1 MRHELPPELSGY
13 SLAEDNKRLREY
25 SSERE
30 KWILLALI
38 FLPWNAGLQCKR
50 IFGEWGLNT
59 AFLVS
64 KSTERSGWKTF
75 TKGRP
80 PGTIQW
86 EKGGRGGE
94 RYLFHPIS
102 LKQKSKHGWAA
113 NLSLIHNNLSS
124 YIRRLSCRP
133 IKYRTYPFQL
143 RQNGLLAWTK
153 ISENRDESDLSSFQ
167 SKKQAVWAAERLNL

>member
-13 SLAEDNKRLREY
+13 SLAEDNKRPRKY

-38 FLPWNAGLQCKR
+38 CLPWNAGLQCKR

-59 AFLVS
+59 FL
-64 KSTERSGWKTF
+64 KAG
-75 TKGRP
+75 KGRGEKLSLKGDP

-143 RQNGLLAWTK
+143 KQNGLLAWTK

-167 SKKQAVWAAERLNL
+167 